1 MKSQDKNKVSIFS
14 FLDSQARMNP
24 NETAFVL
31 LGKGYEI
38 IDTITYKELYFQ
50 SRAGLLHILIKM
62 QKAISLYN
70 CLISPSTE

>member
-38 IDTITYKELYFQ
+38 IDTITYKEL
-50 SRAGLLHILIKM
+50 H
-62 QKAISLYN
+62 
-70 CLISPSTE
+70 

>member
-31 LGKGYEI
+31 LGKDMKLLIQLPIKNYI
-38 IDTITYKELYFQ
+38 FKV
-50 SRAGLLHILIKM
+50 AGLLHILIKM